1 MLLKHTLHMNRSAT
15 LLINLAHALDHMF
28 LLIFATAVTRI
39 AADLGVSRWED
50 LMPYSVASF
59 FLFGLGSI
67 PSGRLGD
74 LWGRR
79 PMMLVFFVG
88 MGLSALLV
96 SVVQTPWQLAGAL
109 ALLGLFASI
118 YHPVGIPMLLQ
129 SASRP
134 GLTIGINGMSGNL
147 GIALAAVVTGFLV
160 KHMGWRDAFAIPGV
174 ICLLLGI
181 WFWRVAPPEK
191 QSPAQ
196 RQTKAP
202 QAMDRSLTRLLLIMT
217 LASTSGSL
225 LFNFTTNS
233 NYELLTERLVD
244 ITADPALLG
253 ALLALVYAMASLT
266 QLLVGHLLDR
276 FPIKPMYLTLIGL
289 QMLMFALAVH
299 ATGWWFYVLQF
310 AFMAVIFGAIP
321 FTDAMIVRYVDDAQR
336 SRVSGMRLAIS
347 LGASSLAVW
356 LIGPVVKTAGFAS
369 LLMTMTA
376 ITLVSL
382 TVVSQLP
389 PTQPKPQL

>member
-1 MLLKHTLHMNRSAT
+1 MNRSAT
-15 LLINLAHALDHMF
+15 FLINLAHALDHMF

-88 MGLSALLV
+88 MGVSALLV
-96 SVVQTPWQLAGAL
+96 SLVQTPWQLAGAL

-118 YHPVGIPMLLQ
+118 YHPVGIPLLLQ

-160 KHMGWRDAFAIPGV
+160 KHLGWRPAFASPGLF
-174 ICLLLGI
+174 CLVMGI
-181 WFWRVAPPEK
+181 WFWRIAPPET
-191 QSPAQ
+191 QSPAK
-196 RQTKAP
+196 RQTAAP
-202 QAMDRSLTRLLLIMT
+202 QPMDRPLARLLLIMT

-233 NYELLTERLVD
+233 NYELLTERLAG
-244 ITADPALLG
+244 ITADPASLG

-266 QLLVGHLLDR
+266 QLVVGHLLDR
-276 FPIKPMYLTLIGL
+276 YPIKQMYLTLIAL
-289 QMLMFALAVH
+289 QMLMFALAIH
-299 ATGWWFYVLQF
+299 ATGWWFYALQF

-356 LIGPVVKTAGFAS
+356 LIGPVVKAAGFAS

-382 TVVSQLP
+382 VVVSQLP
-389 PTQPKPQL
+389 ASQPKPRL

>member
-1 MLLKHTLHMNRSAT
+1 MNRSAT

-129 SASRP
+129 SSRRP

-160 KHMGWRDAFAIPGV
+160 KHMGWRYAFAIPGV
-174 ICLLLGI
+174 ICLLLSI
-181 WFWRVAPPEK
+181 WFWRVVPQEA
-191 QSPAQ
+191 QSPAK
-196 RQTKAP
+196 RQSKAP
-202 QAMDRSLTRLLLIMT
+202 QVMDRSLARLLLIMT

-244 ITADPALLG
+244 ITTDPASLG

-276 FPIKPMYLTLIGL
+276 FPIKQMYLTLIGL

-299 ATGWWFYVLQF
+299 ATGWWFDALQF

-321 FTDAMIVRYVDDAQR
+321 FTDAMIVRYVDDSQR

-376 ITLVSL
+376 ITLISL
-382 TVVSQLP
+382 AVVSQLP

>member
-1 MLLKHTLHMNRSAT
+1 MKRSAV
-15 LLINLAHALDHMF
+15 LLINVAHALDHMF

-39 AADLGVSRWED
+39 AQDLGVGRWED

-67 PSGRLGD
+67 PAGRLGD

-79 PMMLVFFVG
+79 PMMLVFFAG
-88 MGLSALLV
+88 MGVSALLV
-96 SVVQTPWQLAGAL
+96 SVVQTPWQLAAAL
-109 ALLGLFASI
+109 ALLGLFAAI

-129 SASRP
+129 SAVRP

-160 KHMGWRDAFAIPGV
+160 KHLGWRAAFALPGLV
-174 ICLLLGI
+174 CLVLMV
-181 WFWRVAPPEK
+181 WFWKVVPPEL
-191 QSPAQ
+191 QSPAK
-196 RQTKAP
+196 RQ
-202 QAMDRSLTRLLLIMT
+202 QAKSMPIQGSLAKLLLIMT

-233 NYELLTERLVD
+233 NYELLTERFAH
-244 ITADPALLG
+244 ITSDPALLG
-253 ALLALVYAMASLT
+253 ALLAAVYALASLM
-266 QLLVGHLLDR
+266 QLVVGHLLDR
-276 FPIKPMYLTLIGL
+276 FPIKQMYLTLIGL

-336 SRVSGMRLAIS
+336 SRVSGMRLAVS

-356 LIGPVVKTAGFAS
+356 LIGPVVKAAGFSS

-376 ITLVSL
+376 ITLVSF

-389 PTQPKPQL
+389 SHAPAPSPSPAQP